1 MTATRASRIAGWS
14 CIAIAKA
21 CSLAL
26 LWQAVIAV
34 EPGGF
39 VGAHLVPLA
48 AATIAMIAAGL
59 WLLVRSERA

>member
-1 MTATRASRIAGWS
+1 MRASSQRIAGWG

-39 VGAHLVPLA
+39 VGARILPTAV
-48 AATIAMIAAGL
+48 ATVAMIAAGL
-59 WLLVRSERA
+59 WLLWRSERA

>member
-1 MTATRASRIAGWS
+1 MRTPSQRIAGWS

-21 CSLAL
+21 CSLVL

-48 AATIAMIAAGL
+48 AATVAMIAAGL
-59 WLLVRSERA
+59 WLLWKSEHA

>member
-1 MTATRASRIAGWS
+1 MRTAPQRIAGWS
-14 CIAIAKA
+14 CIAIAKV

-48 AATIAMIAAGL
+48 AATVAMIAAGL
-59 WLLVRSERA
+59 WLLWRSERA

>member
-1 MTATRASRIAGWS
+1 MRTSSRRIAGWS

-34 EPGGF
+34 EPGGL
-39 VGAHLVPLA
+39 VGAHLMPLLA
-48 AATIAMIAAGL
+48 ATVAMIATGL

>member
-1 MTATRASRIAGWS
+1 MRTSSHRIAGWS

-21 CSLAL
+21 CSLML

-39 VGAHLVPLA
+39 VGAPLVPLA

-59 WLLVRSERA
+59 CLLWKSERA

>member
-1 MTATRASRIAGWS
+1 MRTSSQRIAGWS

-34 EPGGF
+34 EPGGL

-59 WLLVRSERA
+59 WLLLRSERA

>member
-1 MTATRASRIAGWS
+1 MRVARTSRIAGWS
-14 CIAIAKA
+14 CIAVAKV

-39 VGAHLVPLA
+39 VGTHLVPLA
-48 AATIAMIAAGL
+48 AATVAMISTGL
-59 WLLVRSERA
+59 WLLLRSERA

>member
-1 MTATRASRIAGWS
+1 MRTSSQRIVGWS

-21 CSLAL
+21 CGLAL

-39 VGAHLVPLA
+39 VGAALVPLC
-48 AATIAMIAAGL
+48 TVTTTMIGAGA
-59 WLLVRSERA
+59 WLLWKSERA

>member
-1 MTATRASRIAGWS
+1 MRASSQHIAGWS
-14 CIAIAKA
+14 CIAVAKL

-39 VGAHLVPLA
+39 VGVPLVPLA
-48 AATIAMIAAGL
+48 AATVVMIATGL
-59 WLLVRSERA
+59 WLLWKNERA